1 MRTIALFLA
10 ATALQVSAQIFPAG
24 AKLEKLFE
32 GGHLTEGAAVARRRQ
47 RILQ

>member
-24 AKLEKLFE
+24 AKLESSLRE
-32 GGHLTEGAAVARRRQ
+32 GISPKERQWRRRQ